1 MWKQIENTNYYI
13 DVNGRI
19 KKVYNNKNEKILKT
33 YRKRSIQVI
42 KIKGKQ
48 KNIARLVVEN
58 FDRRLKKDEVV
69 VHINGII
76 LDNRLENLKI
86 MKRKEAGRITGRL
99 AKQKTILL
107 MENGEIKQIFKG
119 TREAERKL
127 FISRQTVSDYCNNK
141 VKHKMYNLIWAENL
155 I

>member
-1 MWKQIENTNYYI
+1 MWRQIEDTNYYI

-19 KKVYNNKNEKILKT
+19 KKVYKNKNQKILRT
-33 YRKRSIQVI
+33 YRKGSIQII
-42 KIKGKQ
+42 KINGKQ
-48 KNIARLVVEN
+48 RNVARLVVES
-58 FDRRLKKDEVV
+58 FYRKLKKDEVV
-69 VHINGII
+69 VHVNGII

-86 MKRKEAGRITGRL
+86 MKKKETGKITGAL

-119 TREAERKL
+119 TREAEKKL
-127 FISRQTVSDYCNNK
+127 FISRQTVSDYCNDK
-141 VKHKMYNLIWAENL
+141 VKHKMYDLIWADKL

>member
-1 MWKQIENTNYYI
+1 MWRQIEYTNYYI

-19 KKVYNNKNEKILKT
+19 KKVYKNKNQKILRT
-33 YRKRSIQVI
+33 YRKGSIQII
-42 KIKGKQ
+42 KINGKQ
-48 KNIARLVVEN
+48 RNVARLVVES
-58 FDRRLKKDEVV
+58 FYRKLKKDEVV

-86 MKRKEAGRITGRL
+86 MKKKEAGKITGAL

-119 TREAERKL
+119 TREAEKKL
-127 FISRQTVSDYCNNK
+127 FISRQTVSDYCNDK
-141 VKHKMYNLIWAENL
+141 VKHKMYDLIWAEKL
-155 I
+155 V

>member
-1 MWKQIENTNYYI
+1 MWRQIEDTNYYI

-19 KKVYNNKNEKILKT
+19 KKVYKNKNQKILRT
-33 YRKRSIQVI
+33 YRKGSIQII
-42 KIKGKQ
+42 KINGKQ
-48 KNIARLVVEN
+48 RNVARLVVES
-58 FDRRLKKDEVV
+58 FYRKLKKDEVV
-69 VHINGII
+69 VHVNGII

-86 MKRKEAGRITGRL
+86 MKKKEAGKITGAL

-119 TREAERKL
+119 TREAEKKL
-127 FISRQTVSDYCNNK
+127 FISRQTVSDYCNDK
-141 VKHKMYNLIWAENL
+141 VKHKMYDLILADKL

>member
-1 MWKQIENTNYYI
+1 MWRQIEDTNYYI

-19 KKVYNNKNEKILKT
+19 KKVYKNKNQKILRT
-33 YRKRSIQVI
+33 YRKGSIQII
-42 KIKGKQ
+42 KINGKQ
-48 KNIARLVVEN
+48 RNVARLVVES
-58 FDRRLKKDEVV
+58 FYRKLKKDEVV
-69 VHINGII
+69 VHVNGII

-86 MKRKEAGRITGRL
+86 MKRKEAGKITGAL

-119 TREAERKL
+119 TREAEKKL
-127 FISRQTVSDYCNNK
+127 FISRQTVSDYCNDK
-141 VKHKMYNLIWAENL
+141 VKHKMYDLIWADKL

>member
-1 MWKQIENTNYYI
+1 MWRQIEYTNYYI

-19 KKVYNNKNEKILKT
+19 KKVYKNKNQKILRT
-33 YRKRSIQVI
+33 YRKGSIQII
-42 KIKGKQ
+42 KINGKQ
-48 KNIARLVVEN
+48 RNVARLVVES
-58 FDRRLKKDEVV
+58 FYRKLKKDEVV

-86 MKRKEAGRITGRL
+86 MKKKEVGKITGAL

-119 TREAERKL
+119 TRETEKKL
-127 FISRQTVSDYCNNK
+127 FISRQTVSDYCNDK
-141 VKHKMYNLIWAENL
+141 VKHKMYDLIWAEKL
-155 I
+155 V

>member
-1 MWKQIENTNYYI
+1 MWKQIEDTNYYI

-19 KKVYNNKNEKILKT
+19 KKIHKNKKEKILKT
-33 YRKRSIQVI
+33 YRKGSIQII
-42 KIKGKQ
+42 KINGKQ
-48 KNIARLVVEN
+48 RNVARLVVES
-58 FDRRLKKDEVV
+58 FYRKLKKDEVV
-69 VHINGII
+69 VHVNGII

-86 MKRKEAGRITGRL
+86 MKKKEAGKITGAL

-141 VKHKMYNLIWAENL
+141 VKHKMYDLIWAEKL
-155 I
+155 V

>member
-1 MWKQIENTNYYI
+1 MWRQIEDTNYYI

-19 KKVYNNKNEKILKT
+19 KKVYKNKNQKILRT
-33 YRKRSIQVI
+33 YRKGSIQII
-42 KIKGKQ
+42 KINGKQ
-48 KNIARLVVEN
+48 RNVARLVVES
-58 FDRRLKKDEVV
+58 FYRKLKKDEVV
-69 VHINGII
+69 VHVNGII

-86 MKRKEAGRITGRL
+86 MKKKEAGKITGAL

-119 TREAERKL
+119 TREAEKKL
-127 FISRQTVSDYCNNK
+127 FISRQTVSDYCNDK
-141 VKHKMYNLIWAENL
+141 VKHKMYDLIWADKL